1 MFLPVCIFV
10 CILMFVFVSVCVFK
24 QEIATTIITS
34 DFSLYCRYIFN
45 CGEGLQRLFTQWK
58 VKFGKIDLF
67 FLTRYQWSHMG
78 GFPGFGMTLR
88 DIKR

>member
-1 MFLPVCIFV
+1 M
-10 CILMFVFVSVCVFK
+10 
-24 QEIATTIITS
+24 
-34 DFSLYCRYIFN
+34 YCRYIFN

-58 VKFGKIDLF
+58 VKFGKIDMF
-67 FLTRYQWSHMG
+67 FLTRYQWSHVG